1 VRVTVREADTAW
13 TRMMGL
19 LGRASLPEDEG
30 LLLAPAWSIHT
41 WGMRFPID
49 VVFIDREER
58 VLRIV
63 EVIRPWR
70 LVSHWRAHAVVE
82 LAAGRARALGLR
94 AGRRLEWA

>member
-1 VRVTVREADTAW
+1 
-13 TRMMGL
+13 MMGL

-49 VVFIDREER
+49 VVFIDRDER

-63 EVIRPWR
+63 PAMRPWR
-70 LVSHWRAHAVVE
+70 VVSHWHAHAVVE
-82 LAAGRARALGLR
+82 LAAGRARALGLHE
-94 AGRRLEWA
+94 GRRLEWA